1 MLAFWFVCVPVR
13 FLLVWLVLH
22 HASRIWSLL
31 ALLVSIGFLLKVF
44 QDPKFGFFGGR
55 VWWAELR
62 KVHVVLWF
70 LAAACIFEGFNS
82 NASLILFLDVLMGTT
97 CCLYASTIKV

>member
-13 FLLVWLVLH
+13 LLLVWLVWH
-22 HASRIWSLL
+22 QASTRWSFL
-31 ALLVSIGFLLKVF
+31 ALLVSMGFLLKVF
-44 QDPKFGFFGGR
+44 QDPEIGFFGGS

-82 NASLILFLDVLMGTT
+82 NASLILFLDVLMGTLGG
-97 CCLYASTIKV
+97 LYASTIKV